1 MRGIYN
7 LTLLYEDILKQQNN
21 KFLFSVGDKPFEL
34 LNHFIENELKPP
46 LTLIKKYYD
55 LIEEQSIEKIKTL
68 VDNFPDCLSI
78 IKEKFIENRIDFIYR
93 YANDINSLILEY
105 KNIINDDINDY
116 VNKLSYY
123 SYINGLNFYQKP
135 CNESYCKINRADSN
149 NIRRLN
155 DINQNNNN
163 IKYSNYKTKNETKI
177 NPRKLNEYNY
187 TMAALSKNDVIPYI
201 KNIQKNILEFNKTYI
216 GDELKNIENSFKKFI
231 SKVNGSCLTSL
242 KKSFS
247 MKLHKFQTIITEDK
261 METLKKVLFKQ
272 YNDIEPYIYE
282 SSNIIKESI
291 ENFTQLIIDS
301 SNLYPIFSNNIY
313 EKSLIYLICLV
324 IQSKIN
330 IIL

>member
-1 MRGIYN
+1 
-7 LTLLYEDILKQQNN
+7 
-21 KFLFSVGDKPFEL
+21 
-34 LNHFIENELKPP
+34 
-46 LTLIKKYYD
+46 
-55 LIEEQSIEKIKTL
+55 
-68 VDNFPDCLSI
+68 
-78 IKEKFIENRIDFIYR
+78 
-93 YANDINSLILEY
+93 
-105 KNIINDDINDY
+105 
-116 VNKLSYY
+116 
-123 SYINGLNFYQKP
+123 
-135 CNESYCKINRADSN
+135 
-149 NIRRLN
+149 
-155 DINQNNNN
+155 
-163 IKYSNYKTKNETKI
+163 
-177 NPRKLNEYNY
+177 
-187 TMAALSKNDVIPYI
+187 MAALSKNDVIPYI

-313 EKSLIYLICLV
+313 EKSLIYFDMLSDT
-324 IQSKIN
+324 IQNKYN
-330 IIL
+330 IIGIMGFRQHEK